1 MMSFAGNSQI
11 NVMCR
16 AEVDGLPNSNMQRT
30 YQIVVV
36 QSKLLGLLLPAED
49 LTVFVFFLIFIQ
61 TLCTWI
67 FENYLT
73 DFYLFPQMI
82 CLFRYR
88 FTTAFIKF
96 QDLFVQRWSQ
106 KLFSTMLPT
115 ITMQAFSDSVDP
127 KVLKLRLSDKY

>member
-1 MMSFAGNSQI
+1 
-11 NVMCR
+11 MCR

-82 CLFRYR
+82 WLVGSFKFSCRLFRYR